1 MISNG
6 KVTKTKV
13 VELIEVQNF
22 YFGYFSIRLYLNNLK
37 FEIQGLRNSNR
48 IFLLVNDFNW
58 KSHQQQSCITHQDL

>member
-37 FEIQGLRNSNR
+37 FEIQSLKSSNR
-48 IFLLVNDFNW
+48 ILDQRTTSTEKVVDN
-58 KSHQQQSCITHQDL
+58 KVV